1 MKTDYFPLA
10 FGNLKHRGLRSYLTM
25 LGIFI
30 GIAAVVSLI
39 SVGDGL
45 KLAVNSQFGISS
57 TQVLTVQAGGLSGYG
72 PPGTGVVNPLTKEDV
87 DAINKLGSV
96 QMAIRR
102 NIATIKMYYNK
113 KLVIGYAGSIP
124 DDKTQR
130 DEVYKVLDVSTFS
143 GKLLDTDRKK
153 VVIGYDLSDP
163 DKNGFGKALKVGDK
177 ITLNNQSYEIAGI
190 LNKKGSFIIDKVVL
204 ILNSEMENLVG
215 YGDKADIIAVIA
227 KDQNSLTRAKADIE
241 NLLRERRNVKKGE
254 EDFSV
259 STPDALLGTVN
270 QILFGVQIFIVMI
283 ASISIV
289 VGAVGIAN
297 TMITSILERKK
308 EIGTMKAVGAR
319 NSDIF
324 YIFAIEAGMLGLVG
338 GIVGVIFG
346 SALGYF
352 GTLGIS
358 SLIGSNITPNINF
371 PLIFFALLGSTLLGI
386 VSGLIPAM
394 RAAQLNPV
402 SALRG

>member
-72 PPGTGVVNPLTKEDV
+72 PPGTGVVNPLTVDDV
-87 DAINKLGSV
+87 DAIDKLSSV

-102 NIATIKMYYNK
+102 NIGVIKMEFNK
-113 KLVIGYAGSIP
+113 KLVIGYAGSVP
-124 DDKTQR
+124 DDKEKR
-130 DEVYKVLDVSTFS
+130 DMVYKVLEVSTIS

-153 VVIGYDLSDP
+153 VVIGYDLSIP
-163 DKNGFGKALKVGDK
+163 EKNGFDKLIKVGDK
-177 ITLNNQSYEIAGI
+177 IVINNETYEVGGI
-190 LNKKGSFIIDKVVL
+190 LKKKGSFIFDKI
-204 ILNSEMENLVG
+204 ILMLDSEMKDLTG

-227 KDQNSLTRAKADIE
+227 KDKNSLDKAKEDIE
-241 NLLRERRNVKKGE
+241 KLLRDRRDVKKGE
-254 EDFSV
+254 EDFEV
-259 STPDALLGTVN
+259 ATPDSVLGTVN

-283 ASISIV
+283 ASISII

-308 EIGTMKAVGAR
+308 EIGTMKAIGAR

-324 YIFAIEAGMLGLVG
+324 YIFTIEAGMLGLVG
-338 GIVGVIFG
+338 GIIGVSFG
-346 SALGYF
+346 TALGYF

-358 SLIGSNITPNINF
+358 NLIGSQITPNINF
-371 PLIFFALLGSTLLGI
+371 QLIFFALLGSTLLGI
-386 VSGLIPAM
+386 ASGIIPAL

-402 SALRG
+402 MALRG

>member
-45 KLAVNSQFGISS
+45 KLAVNSQFGVSS
-57 TQVLTVQAGGLSGYG
+57 TQVLTVQAGGLTGYG
-72 PPGTGVVNPLTKEDV
+72 PPGTGVVNPLQKSDV
-87 DAINKLGSV
+87 EAIDKLGSV
-96 QMAIRR
+96 DMAIRR
-102 NIATIKMYYNK
+102 NIGVVKLEFNK

-124 DDKTQR
+124 DDKAKR
-130 DEVYKVLDVSTFS
+130 DQVYKVLEVSTLS
-143 GKLLDTDRKK
+143 GRLLDTDRKK
-153 VVIGYDLSDP
+153 VVIGYDLSIAE
-163 DKNGFGKALKVGDK
+163 KNGFNKALKVGDK
-177 ITLNNQSYEIAGI
+177 ITINNRSYEIGGI
-190 LNKKGSFIIDKVVL
+190 LNKKGSFIFDKI
-204 ILNSEMENLVG
+204 ILMLDSEMQDLTG
-215 YGDKADIIAVIA
+215 YGDNVDIIAVVA
-227 KDQNSLTRAKADIE
+227 KDQNSLTRAQNDVEK
-241 NLLRERRNVKKGE
+241 LLRDRRHVKKGN
-254 EDFSV
+254 EDFEV
-259 STPDALLGTVN
+259 STPAALLGTVN

-283 ASISIV
+283 ASISII

-308 EIGTMKAVGAR
+308 EIGTMKAIGAR

-324 YIFAIEAGMLGLVG
+324 YIFTLEAGMLGLVG

-346 SALGYF
+346 AALGYF

-371 PLIFFALLGSTLLGI
+371 PLIFAALTGSTLLGI
-386 VSGLIPAM
+386 VSGLIPALK
-394 RAAQLNPV
+394 AAQLNPV
-402 SALRG
+402 AALRG